1 MNLQIPALTFLVT
14 CAVKLCSAVSLEL
27 VAEKAPSL
35 ISEQSVYVWVT
46 QSVKNDQKWLN
57 PMYAILQGRTCLS
70 VCLQKAALYATS
82 NLLRCCSIFIPPC
95 PKKLCSDFSARALT
109 GLGHTVV
116 WAEKGQIL
124 CWLLKILTIFLLGG
138 WSQSS
143 HVPALC
149 LHGWLI
155 LPVRGAWKRFGS
167 IHSGPWF
174 AWYFNSIIEF
184 CPSGNVYQSPG
195 TPPHLQ
201 RIGNISSCAWIW
213 PCDCTCL

>member
-1 MNLQIPALTFLVT
+1 MPSCREEPVSQCVYRRLPTVQPAISCSALVVLFLV
-14 CAVKLCSAVSLEL
+14 
-27 VAEKAPSL
+27 
-35 ISEQSVYVWVT
+35 
-46 QSVKNDQKWLN
+46 
-57 PMYAILQGRTCLS
+57 
-70 VCLQKAALYATS
+70 
-82 NLLRCCSIFIPPC
+82 
-95 PKKLCSDFSARALT
+95 PKKLCSGFSARALT
-109 GLGHTVV
+109 GLGHTVA

-143 HVPALC
+143 PVPALC

-174 AWYFNSIIEF
+174 AWYFSSITEF

-213 PCDCTCL
+213 PCGCICL